1 MALLKAGVLPVF
13 VLEGDAPRLK
23 WNTITSRNQRNFH
36 HSAPSKNV
44 SLKTGKRSQFK
55 SILKQ
60 CGELLDLLGVPW
72 VQALGEAEATCAAL
86 NYHQMVKGVITQDSD
101 VFLYGGHTVFR
112 NFTANQ
118 NKATME
124 KFSMDIIEDRLQLT
138 RGGLITLGILLGCD
152 YLPNGVQGV
161 GKDTAVKLLRAW
173 YKAGERDPVKRSTE
187 ELEAG
192 VRERLLATDGFPFT
206 EILQEFQHK
215 LSRPTTKIN
224 WAQPRKNKK
233 KSKDNIKKLTKDDPV
248 KLVKDDTRKSVKD
261 DPVRL
266 TNDDPRKINLKDNLR
281 KLNLDMNNSS
291 SSSSVMDG
299 NDKCYDFVM
308 KSKHSL
314 SNHCSIQVNSSE
326 EFVADRNHVTKEK
339 NNITLTDDEREEK
352 LEDADLSLIIDR
364 IINIKMSSHFPE
376 CGSVN
381 RQGAEYI
388 NEKQKKNQNSCNS
401 DQKAM
406 TQCEG
411 HYSRYNL
418 GEEKVDIKNISW
430 QKFNDSGKRDKTQR
444 IIDSTIDFK
453 LDDKENQ
460 PESLFDR
467 VSKRLNKRHRKK
479 GHLNRDL
486 NLNPGSFDG
495 RQKYKN
501 VSHKDAQS
509 SKKSISSGKVEED
522 IETPIERNTS
532 SQLAFPSKVLM
543 QMEFFCENNKENASK
558 NSAESILSS
567 SHDLFSPRSETIESS
582 SQVSRDIFNITDD
595 CLPTPPCSSSPKQHS
610 TPYLTTERAV
620 VKRSNTDIK
629 LKSTL
634 LSPNAQI
641 VEMDGKNKLS
651 LLTAISPLSKNL
663 QDSSKKPLPDSSSSV
678 HTFSKVS
685 EMFVNDSVLRFN
697 KSIISQG
704 SSIVKENIIVSSSK
718 NYNLSA
724 ILSTP
729 RAPKK
734 WNMESVCFK
743 LIDSFNDCEGCVS
756 YDATTSRSSPLSV
769 MSTKELQQASFTKKI
784 SCAYNEEERSS
795 LDKKDNYNNMSP
807 IVTENRLKN
816 ARDEVKN
823 NECKIL
829 EENIAF
835 GNEESNDRTSSSPR
849 TANNALTYDP
859 FSPFGVGLTLAER
872 LKIKCPNKNFAKLF

>member
-1 MALLKAGVLPVF
+1 MGVKELWGLVSPTGELLPLASLEGQAVAVDLSCWVVDSQALQLGHVTRPHLRNLFFRTMALLKAGVLPVF

-173 YKAGERDPVKRSTE
+173 YKAGERDPVKRMCSWTNQHSTVSSRKWKNGSTE

-224 WAQPRKNKK
+224 WAQPRYEDLVKWCICMLDWEPLYAVEKISPVVTRWIVTHGTGLRCIQPIGIVKRCVRRGVAACEVQWRVVSCDLPKGTPEHLTTDEPLHLIQESLSMLVQEFEEKTKSKKQGKNKK

-479 GHLNRDL
+479 GH
-486 NLNPGSFDG
+486 
-495 RQKYKN
+495 
-501 VSHKDAQS
+501 V
-509 SKKSISSGKVEED
+509 
-522 IETPIERNTS
+522 
-532 SQLAFPSKVLM
+532 
-543 QMEFFCENNKENASK
+543 
-558 NSAESILSS
+558 
-567 SHDLFSPRSETIESS
+567 
-582 SQVSRDIFNITDD
+582 
-595 CLPTPPCSSSPKQHS
+595 
-610 TPYLTTERAV
+610 
-620 VKRSNTDIK
+620 
-629 LKSTL
+629 
-634 LSPNAQI
+634 
-641 VEMDGKNKLS
+641 
-651 LLTAISPLSKNL
+651 
-663 QDSSKKPLPDSSSSV
+663 
-678 HTFSKVS
+678 
-685 EMFVNDSVLRFN
+685 
-697 KSIISQG
+697 
-704 SSIVKENIIVSSSK
+704 
-718 NYNLSA
+718 
-724 ILSTP
+724 
-729 RAPKK
+729 
-734 WNMESVCFK
+734 
-743 LIDSFNDCEGCVS
+743 
-756 YDATTSRSSPLSV
+756 
-769 MSTKELQQASFTKKI
+769 
-784 SCAYNEEERSS
+784 
-795 LDKKDNYNNMSP
+795 
-807 IVTENRLKN
+807 
-816 ARDEVKN
+816 
-823 NECKIL
+823 
-829 EENIAF
+829 
-835 GNEESNDRTSSSPR
+835 
-849 TANNALTYDP
+849 
-859 FSPFGVGLTLAER
+859 
-872 LKIKCPNKNFAKLF
+872 